1 MLAVSVC
8 VSAVSVCVSCVS
20 VCYACVILVLMI
32 VVMNISFSG
41 MFHSVME
48 GGGFLELTL
57 IKTEGAV
64 GPVTVSLFTAAKSA
78 TGETCDANLT
88 QPEP

>member
-1 MLAVSVC
+1 
-8 VSAVSVCVSCVS
+8 
-20 VCYACVILVLMI
+20 
-32 VVMNISFSG
+32 MNISFSV

-64 GPVTVSLFTAAKSA
+64 GPVTVSLFTAAESA
-78 TGETCDANLT
+78 TGETYDAHIWLMLPNLSPSPKYT
-88 QPEP
+88 KYRVFTITM